1 VAGAGGLLGLASF
14 FTQTAGLAGALAVL
28 LTLAWEHVVSYKSW
42 RSILRQ
48 QVVLLSFLTLVFCAL
63 SAHFIVTV
71 GWRQLWYLWGVYPQR
86 YVMNQLFRP
95 GIFNQLILPA
105 LSTLVQRVFI
115 YGLTIWVCPV
125 VCWHCW
131 RRRQESDV
139 AERIQLVLLSLSGS
153 FLFLEVV
160 SRANWVRIY
169 SVSMPAVL
177 LFVWLLAGEPRRYL
191 KAALWAIVA
200 CSALQQ
206 TTSRH
211 RHSRVVMDLPAGR
224 TVLANELYEDDELSW
239 LAQHTKPDEL
249 FFQAEWLNMYFPLKL
264 RSPVFAEF
272 LSKAMPSDYLDL
284 TQQQIEQKRVKY
296 ILWSPWLPP
305 PEGPP
310 MSGWTQIDPFRAYL
324 CAHYAP
330 VQVFANRDAVWQR
343 KETLSNKAPSG

>member
-1 VAGAGGLLGLASF
+1 L
-14 FTQTAGLAGALAVL
+14 
-28 LTLAWEHVVSYKSW
+28 
-42 RSILRQ
+42 
-48 QVVLLSFLTLVFCAL
+48 
-63 SAHFIVTV
+63 
-71 GWRQLWYLWGVYPQR
+71 
-86 YVMNQLFRP
+86 
-95 GIFNQLILPA
+95 
-105 LSTLVQRVFI
+105 
-115 YGLTIWVCPV
+115 
-125 VCWHCW
+125 
-131 RRRQESDV
+131 
-139 AERIQLVLLSLSGS
+139 
-153 FLFLEVV
+153 LEVV

-177 LFVWLLAGEPRRYL
+177 LFIWLLADAGKARRYL

-264 RSPVFAEF
+264 RSPVFVEF

-296 ILWSPWLPP
+296 ILWSRWLPP
-305 PEGPP
+305 PEGPAL
-310 MSGWTQIDPFRAYL
+310 SEWGQFSPFRSYL
-324 CAHYAP
+324 RAHYAP
-330 VQVFANRDAVWQR
+330 VQTFENLDVVWQR
-343 KETLSNKAPSG
+343 KEALSNRTPSE